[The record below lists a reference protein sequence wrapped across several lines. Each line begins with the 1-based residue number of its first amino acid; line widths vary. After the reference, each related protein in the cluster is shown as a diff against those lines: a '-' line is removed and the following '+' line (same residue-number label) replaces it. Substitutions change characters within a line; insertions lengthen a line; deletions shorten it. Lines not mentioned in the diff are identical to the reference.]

1 MGYQVLK
8 LTDTVSSASPS
19 VVNQSTDSL
28 RSNESDE
35 EIIARLRER
44 FSILDDM
51 TRAVKKGDVRAMIVA
66 GAPGVG
72 KSYGV
77 ETILSKHGVFA
88 DIADDQKLRKYEIV
102 KGTMSPIGLYQKL
115 YEYSDNKSVLVL
127 DDCDSVLVDD
137 VALNILKAA
146 LDTSKKRVV
155 SWNTE
160 SRVLRQEDLPNSFEF
175 KGGVIFITNIN
186 FNNVRSKKLKDQ
198 LEALE
203 SRCHYLDLTIDT
215 EREKMLRIKQIV
227 NDGMLDVYDFTD
239 EEKLEIVEFVDN
251 NKKNMRELSLR
262 TVLKAADLKR
272 SMPHNWTR
280 VASLTLMR

>member
-198 LEALE
+198 LEALGLVTNALVLWNTIYMQAALE
-203 SRCHYLDLTIDT
+203 HLKSAGEIIHEEDEARLSPLSHKHVNILGQYSFTLTEQVT
-215 EREKMLRIKQIV
+215 QGKLRPLKQPV
-227 NDGMLDVYDFTD
+227 EV
-239 EEKLEIVEFVDN
+239 EEY
-251 NKKNMRELSLR
+251 
-262 TVLKAADLKR
+262 
-272 SMPHNWTR
+272 P
-280 VASLTLMR
+280 